1 MCLLVPGIAVL
12 QRGVRQERPMG
23 VAQRADVPAVVPV
36 GSVLLRLG
44 YAAVDIWR
52 RAVRETPV
60 KRV

>member
-1 MCLLVPGIAVL
+1 
-12 QRGVRQERPMG
+12 MG

-52 RAVRETPV
+52 RAVRETCV
-60 KRV
+60 KLGCRRSRLMKRA